1 MKNQVTPQQIWNSIN
16 FYEQYYNGKL
26 TPRKKYIMNCAIER
40 FIKYNELENPNE
52 YLLYIISDKALNHIK
67 SKSEQGM
74 ITELADELQKDLH
87 IFQALN
93 K

>member
-1 MKNQVTPQQIWNSIN
+1 MNNQVKPQSIWNSIN

-26 TPRKKYIMNCAIER
+26 TERKKYIMNKAIER
-40 FIKYNELENPNE
+40 FVESNDLQNPNE

-67 SKSEQGM
+67 SKSEQYM

-87 IFQALN
+87 IFQSLN

>member
-1 MKNQVTPQQIWNSIN
+1 MNNQVTPQSIFNSIN

-26 TPRKKYIMNCAIER
+26 TPRKKYIMSCAIER
-40 FIKYNELENPNE
+40 FVQFNDLENPNE

-67 SKSEQGM
+67 SKSEQYM

-87 IFQALN
+87 IFQSLN